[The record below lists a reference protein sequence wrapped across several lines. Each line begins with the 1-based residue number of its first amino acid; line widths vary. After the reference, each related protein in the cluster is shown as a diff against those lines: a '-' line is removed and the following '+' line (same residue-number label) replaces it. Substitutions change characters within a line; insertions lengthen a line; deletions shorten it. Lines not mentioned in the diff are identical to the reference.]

1 MVYKIQDEWEIFQ
14 TEDKLKI
21 LLFDMKMVLE
31 SDIFELG
38 ALNPKDDLSIYFAGS
53 ENNAFDG
60 KSELCKKKK
69 KNIIYLK

>member
-1 MVYKIQDEWEIFQ
+1 
-14 TEDKLKI
+14 
-21 LLFDMKMVLE
+21 MKMVLE

-60 KSELCKKKK
+60 KSELCNK
-69 KNIIYLK
+69 IFFYHFSTEWT